1 MENKHIVLSSRL
13 SAAASYI
20 RPSSIFADIG
30 TDHAFLPIY
39 AVETGLAVR
48 AYAADINQ
56 MPLARA
62 MENISAHGLES
73 RVTCV
78 LTSGFDALDA
88 CGITDA
94 AVCGMGGELIADII
108 LRAGFIRSDGFR
120 LVIQP
125 MTKHDAARRA
135 LWDSGFLIIS
145 ELTVCE
151 EGKYYTVICADYT
164 GCTGKAARA
173 ADDFT
178 AFYGDF
184 RLKKFESENV
194 RREYLEHEISKYN
207 GIIRGKDI
215 SGADTSDERAIV
227 MRLSE
232 LLADDR
238 VVE

>member
-1 MENKHIVLSSRL
+1 M
-13 SAAASYI
+13 AAASYI

-39 AVETGLAVR
+39 AVEKGLAVR
-48 AYAADINQ
+48 AYAADINR

-73 RVTCV
+73 RVKCV

-135 LWDSGFLIIS
+135 LWESGFLIIS

-151 EGKYYTVICADYT
+151 EEKYYTVICADYA
-164 GCTGKAARA
+164 GCKGKTHD
-173 ADDFT
+173 ADDFS
-178 AFYGDF
+178 ALYGDF

-194 RREYLEHEISKYN
+194 RCGYLEHEISKYN

-238 VVE
+238 ALE